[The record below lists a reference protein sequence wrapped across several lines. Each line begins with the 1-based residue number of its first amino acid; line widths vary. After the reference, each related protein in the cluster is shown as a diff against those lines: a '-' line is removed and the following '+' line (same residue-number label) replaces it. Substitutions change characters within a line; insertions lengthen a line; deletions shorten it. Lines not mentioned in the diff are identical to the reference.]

1 MGQVR
6 KRCHPTASAACDAE
20 EARNARGRPSVVAHL
35 LASHGRG
42 HWFDPST
49 AHHLKS
55 STYALSQ
62 SCLELRMAAGMADEK
77 ISSGGF
83 RWIPMDCERAWAPS
97 PRRLNGARDAGFDG
111 LECGLRVT

>member
-35 LASHGRG
+35 LPSHGRG

-49 AHHLKS
+49 AHHKS
-55 STYALSQ
+55 MTYLYQTRKVRHKYGINLREDAWSGMDPSGRVWTTIRCRHCAALQ
-62 SCLELRMAAGMADEK
+62 
-77 ISSGGF
+77 
-83 RWIPMDCERAWAPS
+83 
-97 PRRLNGARDAGFDG
+97 
-111 LECGLRVT
+111 